1 MNRISADT
9 RHEID
14 MTCYEVLPDDWP
26 TSSHH
31 HHNAGQQ
38 MTVQG
43 NTLVSADKPSSS
55 PPTAILAAHY
65 SGFQETRAY
74 KTFCDKWFV
83 SGWRFAPVDSETLSA
98 KTPTVYGAALLGA
111 FAVQIVRDIPDERI
125 LARPISPRY
134 SCRCGMAMWDLAH
147 VLKIHLIRTHNI
159 DSNLLIC
166 RQPAAVAPAQAI
178 DVSAQDA
185 TARETRKKDT
195 EMLHAKVHKR
205 ARTNRCLHTC
215 GCVDKE
221 TGLVEMHRI
230 LHPRSVQSHMDNVT
244 QLHPYC
250 GVHCPGSI

>member
-1 MNRISADT
+1 MNRIATDT
-9 RHEID
+9 HHEID

-26 TSSHH
+26 TSSDR
-31 HHNAGQQ
+31 HNSGQQ
-38 MTVQG
+38 MTVHG
-43 NTLVSADKPSSS
+43 NTLVSADKPLSS
-55 PPTAILAAHY
+55 PPTAILDAHY

-74 KTFCDKWFV
+74 KTFCEKWFF

-111 FAVQIVRDIPDERI
+111 FAVQIVRDIPNERT

-134 SCRCGMAMWDLAH
+134 SCRCGMAMWDLVH
-147 VLKIHLIRTHNI
+147 VLKIHLIRTHDI

-166 RQPAAVAPAQAI
+166 RQPATVTPAQAI
-178 DVSAQDA
+178 DVSAQVKA
-185 TARETRKKDT
+185 P
-195 EMLHAKVHKR
+195 KR
-205 ARTNRCLHTC
+205 ARTNRCPHTC

-230 LHPRSVQSHMDNVT
+230 LHPRSVQSHMDNVVE
-244 QLHPYC
+244 LHPYC